1 MLDILSKPCRP
12 VLERFVWSRL
22 AIAMDFD
29 GTMAPIVSSASSAR
43 VRKSTAALAR
53 RLSELFPCAIISS
66 RAQADL
72 KPRLQGL
79 GAWTTWAGA
88 TRVSAAARAR
98 VLECLGA
105 VTGALREFRGV
116 EIEDKHS
123 RLTVH
128 FRRSRTKRE
137 VLAAVRVVA
146 QAFPDVRS
154 LGGKQVV
161 HLQPRDVPDK
171 SSALDEILARHG
183 CDTALYVGDD
193 ETDEDVFSK
202 SDPRTLLSVRVG
214 RSATS
219 RARYFVPHQRHV
231 DDLLALLISIRE
243 SVGQRLESVQGAPS
257 PLSTGRKMRG
267 DSAQLTALLASL
279 RELDHQREVHSK
291 LLDDSLGLSGQRL
304 AVLRL
309 VGRYPLIAPGQL
321 AQMMRVD
328 PSALTPM
335 LKTLVAQGFL
345 TRTVD
350 PTNKRRHQL
359 GLTASG
365 RALDEPTWGT
375 IEAAAARTV
384 ARSRTEDLQATQ
396 RVLETLARSFLE

>member
-1 MLDILSKPCRP
+1 MLNILSKSCRP

-43 VRKSTAALAR
+43 ARKGTAALAR

-66 RAQADL
+66 RTQADL
-72 KPRLQGL
+72 EPRLHDL

-88 TRVSAAARAR
+88 TRVSAAGRAR
-98 VLECLGA
+98 VLECRRA
-105 VTGALREFRGV
+105 VTGALRGFRGV
-116 EIEDKHS
+116 EIEDKVS

-137 VLAAVRVVA
+137 VLASVRTAA
-146 QAFPDVRS
+146 QAFPDVRV
-154 LGGKQVV
+154 LAGKQVV
-161 HLQPRDVPDK
+161 HLRPREVPDK
-171 SSALDEILARHG
+171 GSALDEVMARHE

-193 ETDEDVFSK
+193 ETDEDVFTK
-202 SDPRTLLSVRVG
+202 SDPRTLLSIRVG
-214 RSATS
+214 WSATS
-219 RARYFVPHQRHV
+219 HARYFVPDQRHV

-243 SVGQRLESVQGAPS
+243 SVGQRAEAARATPS
-257 PLSTGRKMRG
+257 ARSADREGPG
-267 DSAQLTALLASL
+267 DSAQLNGLLASL
-279 RELDHQREVHSK
+279 RELDHQREVYSR
-291 LLDDSLGLSGQRL
+291 LLDDSLGVTGQQL

-309 VGRYPLIAPGQL
+309 VGRFPLIAPGQL

-335 LKTLVAQGFL
+335 LRTLVAQGLL

-350 PTNKRRHQL
+350 PANKRRHQL

-365 RALDEPTWGT
+365 RELDEPTWGT
-375 IEAAAARTV
+375 IEAAAARTIE
-384 ARSRTEDLQATQ
+384 RSQPEDLQATQ